1 MLTAMGCEVI
11 TFLTASFKGTD
22 SRYHCDTVFF
32 SSAVVYEFVVV
43 VVVSPRRRRRRE
55 EKKEMKKTK
64 KMKKKVKI
72 HSLTVGVRDDPVNFL
87 RVELVDDDERAD
99 ACQ

>member
-1 MLTAMGCEVI
+1 MGCEVI

-32 SSAVVYEFVVV
+32 SSAAVVYEFVVV
-43 VVVSPRRRRRRE
+43 EVSPRRRRE
-55 EKKEMKKTK
+55 EKKEMKKMK
-64 KMKKKVKI
+64 KMKNKVKT
-72 HSLTVGVRDDPVNFL
+72 HSLTVGVRDDPVDFL

>member
-22 SRYHCDTVFF
+22 SSYHCDTVFF
-32 SSAVVYEFVVV
+32 FIGGCLRVYGGGGE
-43 VVVSPRRRRRRE
+43 SKKKKRRK
-55 EKKEMKKTK
+55 EKKEMKKMK

-72 HSLTVGVRDDPVNFL
+72 HSLTVGVRDDPADFL

>member
-1 MLTAMGCEVI
+1 M
-11 TFLTASFKGTD
+11 
-22 SRYHCDTVFF
+22 
-32 SSAVVYEFVVV
+32 
-43 VVVSPRRRRRRE
+43 
-55 EKKEMKKTK
+55 K

-72 HSLTVGVRDDPVNFL
+72 HSLTVGVRDDPADFL